1 MPRKVIKLDFDPE
14 FDFSLLAILSSLK
27 DYRMCFEISNTV
39 KIKFKRQPD
48 LELKDARHNRSEYSY
63 FCYCNSKSGEEM
75 TLIVNKGSN
84 GVLIPEKKS
93 IDYFLLIRN
102 VDSETIDEIISR
114 IKEIENVNG
123 VYKLDPSEIKSAEN
137 LLMFEYSEK
146 KSLLKPH

>member
-1 MPRKVIKLDFDPE
+1 
-14 FDFSLLAILSSLK
+14 
-27 DYRMCFEISNTV
+27 
-39 KIKFKRQPD
+39 
-48 LELKDARHNRSEYSY
+48 
-63 FCYCNSKSGEEM
+63 M